1 MDYSKHT
8 LSHELGHLIAGY
20 VEEYN
25 LGKYLVQSLRIK
37 NTNVIGEDGTKH
49 FPKCCRWTCC
59 KLFNTLHWEN
69 RLFCTAPGGYSE
81 NPSICTDVLGPASYY
96 GTFCGYPNECGGMP
110 YKDKEGNQPSDE
122 SYAGDI
128 FSVMGNGYN
137 DNGIFIYP
145 QNSKCPLKNC

>member
-1 MDYSKHT
+1 
-8 LSHELGHLIAGY
+8 
-20 VEEYN
+20 
-25 LGKYLVQSLRIK
+25 
-37 NTNVIGEDGTKH
+37 
-49 FPKCCRWTCC
+49 
-59 KLFNTLHWEN
+59 
-69 RLFCTAPGGYSE
+69 
-81 NPSICTDVLGPASYY
+81 
-96 GTFCGYPNECGGMP
+96 MP